1 MTWENESQNCGFPD
15 FEIFNERTLILLTAA
30 RFEKKKKELN
40 NFITVIHSEGRFQR
54 VNAMMSR
61 KEMWMNRTNS
71 LLSDLLG

>member
-1 MTWENESQNCGFPD
+1 MSLK
-15 FEIFNERTLILLTAA
+15 IVVSLTLRFLMKELL
-30 RFEKKKKELN
+30 FYLQLLDLKKKKKELN